1 MASLVYQMW
10 KLNQLNGTSFI
21 DFDSDTLKVMLV
33 TSSYTPNADTHDFA
47 NDITNEVSTSGYS
60 AGGKA
65 LTGLTAVSDSAN
77 GWVNIDAS
85 DIAWS
90 IPSGSTL
97 TARGGV
103 LYKSLGTLTISPL
116 IAYLDFGTDQVA
128 SNGNLT
134 IQWST
139 AGYLRLQ

>member
-1 MASLVYQMW
+1 LASLIYQMW
-10 KLNQLNGTSFI
+10 KLGQLNGTATV
-21 DFDSDTLKVMLV
+21 DFDTDTLKVMLV
-33 TSSYTPNADTHDFA
+33 SSGYTPDVNAHDFA
-47 NDITNEVSTSGYS
+47 NDVTSEVSTSGYS

-65 LTGLTAVSDSAN
+65 LTALTVVSDSAN
-77 GWVNIDAS
+77 GWINVDAS

-97 TARGGV
+97 TARAAV
-103 LYKSLGTLTISPL
+103 LYKSLATLTLSPL
-116 IAYLDFGTDQVA
+116 IAYIDFGTDQVA

-139 AGYLRLQ
+139 SGYLRLT

>member
-1 MASLVYQMW
+1 MASGIYQLF
-10 KLNQLNGTSFI
+10 KLGQFNGAAVV
-21 DFDSDTLKVMLV
+21 DFDTDTLKVMLV
-33 TSSYTPNADTHDFA
+33 SSAYTADLNAHDFA
-47 NDITNEVSTSGYS
+47 NDVTNEVSVSGYS

-77 GWVNIDAS
+77 GWCNIDAS

-97 TARGGV
+97 TARAAV
-103 LYKSLGTLTISPL
+103 LYKSLATLTLSPL
-116 IAYLDFGTDQVA
+116 IAYIDFGSDQVA

-134 IQWST
+134 IQWSS
-139 AGYLRLQ
+139 AGYLRVT